1 LSTFGGVVSYRVDRG
16 RHLAL
21 STFGGVAALTIFAAY
36 SRARAR
42 GVAVMMVPA
51 AGAR

>member
-1 LSTFGGVVSYRVDRG
+1 VSPIDRG
-16 RHLAL
+16 VLRTAA
-21 STFGGVAALTIFAAY
+21 GIAALTMFAAY

-42 GVAVMMVPA
+42 GVAVMMAPA